1 MALIRDNRGAL
12 LASNISQ
19 YLAGAAN
26 TAGTPV
32 DTNELV
38 RLVNQFLGQGEQI
51 SSDLTTVT
59 NGVYKKFGAIDK
71 VTNRTEI
78 VTSGIWS
85 GDTGSLNAFY
95 TSSTQAHSLNSIS
108 GKYYIDVY
116 NAITSSDTAEVQF
129 SIAYGDIDG
138 YGAPT
143 LDQSDDSKLQTKAV
157 YNQFK
162 NVLLDS
168 SDSLFTVL
176 SGPTSSA
183 TATVDLREFYVI
195 NVNRARYKEK
205 LDPGNIQI
213 SLSGSLGLI
222 NLIDNSGGTDETVT
236 TAGRVYNLVSGS
248 LNIGVATSATIKQY
262 TDTFTQQ
269 GYGLFYPDM
278 GIILL
283 NPTALSAS
291 VDGKL
296 AAANGS
302 QKDVY
307 HNSSLSGSTYTGTS
321 GSVMLLRSLQIGG
334 DFQARRTENVSTSHY
349 FVRANNRE
357 FNFSNNP
364 TFVSGSVG
372 AFAQALFERDPHVYI
387 TTVGLYDDANELLAV
402 AKTSKPIEKSFDKEI
417 AIKVKL
423 DF

>member
-1 MALIRDNRGAL
+1 MALIRDNRGSL
-12 LASNISQ
+12 LASNLSQ

-38 RLVNQFLGQGEQI
+38 RIVNQFLGTGEQI
-51 SSDLTTVT
+51 SSDLNTIS
-59 NGVYKKFGAIDK
+59 NGIYKKFGTIDK

-85 GDTGSLNAFY
+85 GDTGSFDVKADY
-95 TSSTQAHSLNSIS
+95 TSSVQVASTS
-108 GKYYIDVY
+108 GRYYLDVY
-116 NAITSSDTAEVQF
+116 NTTATGSGEVQF
-129 SIAYGDIDG
+129 SIAYGDVDG
-138 YGAPT
+138 FGAPT
-143 LDQSDDSKLQTKAV
+143 LTQNDDSTSPTKAT

-168 SDSLFTVL
+168 SDNYFSVYT
-176 SGPTSSA
+176 GPTA
-183 TATVDLREFYVI
+183 GGHDMRNFYVI
-195 NVNRARYKEK
+195 NINRARYKER
-205 LDPGNIQI
+205 LDPGNISI
-213 SLSGSLGLI
+213 NLSGSVRSI
-222 NLIDNSGGTDETVT
+222 TLIDDSGGTDENVT

-248 LNIGVATSATIKQY
+248 LNIGSALTASIANYSATGNG
-262 TDTFTQQ
+262 Q

-283 NPTALSAS
+283 NPNALASS
-291 VDGKL
+291 VDPKL
-296 AAANGS
+296 AAATNSITSIYHQKNG
-302 QKDVY
+302 
-307 HNSSLSGSTYTGTS
+307 NNS
-321 GSVMLLRSLQIGG
+321 GSVALLMAISGG
-334 DFQARRTENVSTSHY
+334 VDFQVRRTENVSTSHY

-372 AFAQALFERDPHVYI
+372 QFAQSLFERDPHVYI
-387 TTVGLYDDANELLAV
+387 TTVGLYDDSNELLAV
-402 AKTSKPIEKSFDKEI
+402 AKTSRPIEKSFDKEV

>member
-1 MALIRDNRGAL
+1 MALIRDNRGSL
-12 LASNISQ
+12 LASNLST

-38 RLVNQFLGQGEQI
+38 RIVNQFLGTGEQI
-51 SSDLTTVT
+51 SSDITTIS
-59 NGVYKKFGAIDK
+59 NGIYKKFGTIDK
-71 VTNRTEI
+71 VTNRTQI

-85 GDTGSLNAFY
+85 GDTGSLDVRANY
-95 TSSTQAHSLNSIS
+95 TSSAQVASTS
-108 GKYYIDVY
+108 GKYYLDVY
-116 NAITSSDTAEVQF
+116 NTTATGSGEVQF
-129 SIAYGDIDG
+129 SIAYGDAQG
-138 YGAPT
+138 FGAPT
-143 LDQSDDSKLQTKAV
+143 LTQNDDSTSPTKAT
-157 YNQFK
+157 YNQYK

-168 SDSLFTVL
+168 SDNYFSVYTG
-176 SGPTSSA
+176 STAGGADMTS
-183 TATVDLREFYVI
+183 FYAI
-195 NVNRARYKEK
+195 NVNRARYKER
-205 LDPGNIQI
+205 LDPGNISI
-213 SLSGSLGLI
+213 DFSGSVRSI
-222 NLIDNSGGTDETVT
+222 TLIDDSGGTDENVT

-248 LNIGVATSATIKQY
+248 LNIGSALSASIATTGGYSAAQNG
-262 TDTFTQQ
+262 Q

-283 NPTALSAS
+283 NPKA
-291 VDGKL
+291 L
-296 AAANGS
+296 AAACDPFLAEA
-302 QKDVY
+302 K
-307 HNSSLSGSTYTGTS
+307 NSITSTYHQNNGNNS
-321 GSVMLLRSLQIGG
+321 GSVALLMAISGG
-334 DFQARRTENVSTSHY
+334 ADFQVRRTENVSTSHY

-364 TFVSGSVG
+364 TFVTGSVG
-372 AFAQALFERDPHVYI
+372 QFTQALFEKDPHVYI

>member
-1 MALIRDNRGAL
+1 MAVIRDNRGAL
-12 LASNISQ
+12 LASNLSQ

-38 RLVNQFLGQGEQI
+38 RIVNQFLGTGEQI
-51 SSDLTTVT
+51 SSDITTIS
-59 NGVYKKFGAIDK
+59 NGIYKKFGTIDK

-85 GDTGSLNAFY
+85 GDTGSLADFY
-95 TSSTQAHSLNSIS
+95 TSSIQLNSS
-108 GKYYIDVY
+108 TGKYYLDVY
-116 NAITSSDTAEVQF
+116 NDVTSSESSEIQF
-129 SIAYGDIDG
+129 SIAYGDVNG

-143 LDQSDDSKLQTKAV
+143 VNQDDNSTQPSKAT
-157 YNQFK
+157 YNQYK
-162 NVLLDS
+162 NILLDS
-168 SDSLFTVL
+168 SDAYFSVY
-176 SGPTSSA
+176 SGSATSSA
-183 TATVDLREFYVI
+183 ATATYDLTSFYAI
-195 NVNRARYKEK
+195 NINRARYKER
-205 LDPGNIQI
+205 LDPGNISI
-213 SLSGSLGLI
+213 KLSGSVGEVV
-222 NLIDNSGGTDETVT
+222 LIDDSLDSDGLVS
-236 TAGRVYNLVSGS
+236 ASGRVYNLVSGS
-248 LNIGVATSATIKQY
+248 LNIGSALTASIENV
-262 TDTFTQQ
+262 TALNGQ

-283 NPTALSAS
+283 NPNALSAS
-291 VDGKL
+291 VDGNL
-296 AAANGS
+296 MTAA
-302 QKDVY
+302 
-307 HNSSLSGSTYTGTS
+307 GSTSNQYHQS
-321 GSVMLLRSLQIGG
+321 GSVSGSLKLFDALKKGA

-372 AFAQALFERDPHVYI
+372 AFAQPLFERDPKVYI

-402 AKTSKPIEKSFDKEI
+402 AKTSQPIEKSFDKEI

>member
-1 MALIRDNRGAL
+1 MALIRDNRGQL
-12 LASNISQ
+12 LASNLSQ
-19 YLAGAAN
+19 YLAGAAS

-38 RLVNQFLGQGEQI
+38 RILNQFLGEGEQI

-59 NGVYKKFGAIDK
+59 NGIYKKFGAIDK

-85 GDTGSLNAFY
+85 GDTGSLDVKANF
-95 TSSTQAHSLNSIS
+95 TSSTQVASVS
-108 GKYYIDVY
+108 GKYYLDVY
-116 NAITSSDTAEVQF
+116 NKVTSSGDAEVQF
-129 SIAYGDIDG
+129 SIAYGDANG

-143 LDQSDDSKLQTKAV
+143 LTQNDDSTSPTKAT
-157 YNQFK
+157 YNQYK

-168 SDSLFTVL
+168 SDPYFSIYL
-176 SGPTSSA
+176 SSSA
-183 TATVDLREFYVI
+183 AGIVAGGTDMNSFYAI
-195 NVNRARYKEK
+195 NVNRARYKER
-205 LDPGNIQI
+205 LDPGNISI
-213 SLSGSLGLI
+213 DLSGSVGFVT
-222 NLIDNSGGTDETVT
+222 LIDDSGGTDENVT

-248 LNIGVATSATIKQY
+248 LNIGTAATASIHSYAAKNG
-262 TDTFTQQ
+262 Q

-283 NPTALSAS
+283 NPSALSAS
-291 VDGKL
+291 IDTKL
-296 AAANGS
+296 APAYNS
-302 QKDVY
+302 IQSVY
-307 HNSSLSGSTYTGTS
+307 HQNNGNTS
-321 GSVMLLRSLQIGG
+321 GSVALLMAISGG
-334 DFQARRTENVSTSHY
+334 ADFQVRRTENVSTSHY

-364 TFVSGSVG
+364 TFVTGSTGQFVNSS
-372 AFAQALFERDPHVYI
+372 FERDPKVYI
-387 TTVGLYDDANELLAV
+387 TSVGLYDDANELLAV
-402 AKTSKPIEKSFDKEI
+402 AKTSQPIAKSFDKEI

>member
-1 MALIRDNRGAL
+1 MAVIRDNRGSL

-38 RLVNQFLGQGEQI
+38 RIVNQFLGTGEQI
-51 SSDLTTVT
+51 SSDITTIT
-59 NGVYKKFGAIDK
+59 NGIYKKFGAIDK

-85 GDTGSLNAFY
+85 GDAGSLTINSTN
-95 TSSTQAHSLNSIS
+95 TSSVQIASTS
-108 GKYYIDVY
+108 GKYYMDVY
-116 NAITSSDTAEVQF
+116 NVNPSTSSAEVQF
-129 SIAYGDIDG
+129 SIAYGDVNG

-143 LDQSDDSKLQTKAV
+143 LEQDDASTLSTKAT
-157 YNQFK
+157 YNQYK

-168 SDSLFTVL
+168 ADPYFSIY
-176 SGPTSSA
+176 SGSIA
-183 TATVDLREFYVI
+183 GGADMQNFYAI
-195 NVNRARYKEK
+195 NINRARYKER

-213 SLSGSLGLI
+213 LLSGSTGLI
-222 NLIDNSGGTDETVT
+222 TLIDDSGGTDENVT
-236 TAGRVYNLVSGS
+236 TAGRVYNLVSGA
-248 LNIGVATSATIKQY
+248 LNLGNTLTASIAQY
-262 TDTFTQQ
+262 SDTYTKQ

-296 AAANGS
+296 APATSSAA
-302 QKDVY
+302 
-307 HNSSLSGSTYTGTS
+307 STYHINR
-321 GSVMLLRSLQIGG
+321 GSNYGGVALLKTFENGA
-334 DFQARRTENVSTSHY
+334 DFQVRRTENVSTSHY

-364 TFVSGSVG
+364 TFVTGSVG
-372 AFAQALFERDPHVYI
+372 QFVQSLFERDPHVYI
-387 TTVGLYDDANELLAV
+387 TTVGLYDDSNELLAV
-402 AKTSKPIEKSFDKEI
+402 AKTSRPIEKSFDKEV

>member
-38 RLVNQFLGQGEQI
+38 RIVNQFLGQGEQI

-85 GDTGSLNAFY
+85 GDTGSLSVFY
-95 TSSTQAHSLNSIS
+95 TSSVQLASVS
-108 GKYYIDVY
+108 GKYYLDVY
-116 NAITSSDTAEVQF
+116 NAETSSTSAEVQF
-129 SIAYGDIDG
+129 SIAYGDVNG
-138 YGAPT
+138 LGAPT
-143 LDQSDDSKLQTKAV
+143 LTQSDDSNLQTTAV

-168 SDSLFTVL
+168 ADAYFSVYTGSTAAGHDL
-176 SGPTSSA
+176 TS
-183 TATVDLREFYVI
+183 FYAI
-195 NVNRARYKEK
+195 NINRARYKEK

-213 SLSGSLGLI
+213 ALSGSAGYI
-222 NLIDNSGGTDETVT
+222 TLIDDSGGTNESVT
-236 TAGRVYNLVSGS
+236 TAGRVYNMVSGA
-248 LNIGVATSATIKQY
+248 LNIGTSLTASIAQY
-262 TDTFTQQ
+262 SDTYTSQ

-283 NPTALSAS
+283 NPNALSAS
-291 VDGKL
+291 VGGTL
-296 AAANGS
+296 AAAIGS

-307 HNSSLSGSTYTGTS
+307 HNIALSGSTYSNNS
-321 GSVMLLRSLQIGG
+321 GSVSLLNALNKGG

-364 TFVSGSVG
+364 TFVSGSTG
-372 AFAQALFERDPHVYI
+372 AFAQSLFEKDPHVYI

-402 AKTSKPIEKSFDKEI
+402 AKTSKPIEKSFDKEV

>member
-1 MALIRDNRGAL
+1 MALIRDTRGAL
-12 LASNISQ
+12 LASNISN

-38 RLVNQFLGQGEQI
+38 RIVNQFLGTGEQI
-51 SSDLTTVT
+51 SSDITTIT
-59 NGVYKKFGAIDK
+59 NGIYKKFGAIDK

-85 GDTGSLNAFY
+85 GDTGSLDVKANY
-95 TSSTQAHSLNSIS
+95 TSSTQVASTS
-108 GKYYIDVY
+108 GKYYLDVY
-116 NAITSSDTAEVQF
+116 DGLPSAGAAEVQF
-129 SIAYGDIDG
+129 SIAYGDSEG
-138 YGAPT
+138 FGAPT
-143 LDQSDDSKLQTKAV
+143 ISQNDDSTLPTKAT
-157 YNQFK
+157 YNQYK

-168 SDSLFTVL
+168 SDNYFSVYL
-176 SGPTSSA
+176 SSSA
-183 TATVDLREFYVI
+183 AGIVAGGTNMTSFYAI
-195 NVNRARYKEK
+195 NVNRARYKER
-205 LDPGNIQI
+205 LDPGNISI
-213 SLSGSLGLI
+213 DLSGSVRSI
-222 NLIDNSGGTDETVT
+222 TLIDDSGGSDETVT

-248 LNIGVATSATIKQY
+248 LNIGSALTASIANY
-262 TDTFTQQ
+262 TAPNGQ

-283 NPTALSAS
+283 NPAALSSS
-291 VDGKL
+291 VDIKL
-296 AAANGS
+296 APA
-302 QKDVY
+302 Y
-307 HNSSLSGSTYTGTS
+307 NSITSTYHQNNGNNS
-321 GSVMLLRSLQIGG
+321 GSVALLMAISGG
-334 DFQARRTENVSTSHY
+334 ADFQVRRTENVSTSHY

-364 TFVSGSVG
+364 TFITGSVG
-372 AFAQALFERDPHVYI
+372 AFVQPLFERDPHVYI

>member
-1 MALIRDNRGAL
+1 MALIRDNRGSL
-12 LASNISQ
+12 LASNLSQ

-38 RLVNQFLGQGEQI
+38 RIVNQFLGTGEQI
-51 SSDLTTVT
+51 SSDINTIS
-59 NGVYKKFGAIDK
+59 NGIYKKFGTIDK

-85 GDTGSLNAFY
+85 GDTGSFDVKADY
-95 TSSTQAHSLNSIS
+95 TSSAQVASTS
-108 GKYYIDVY
+108 GRYYLDVY
-116 NAITSSDTAEVQF
+116 NTTTIDSGEVQF
-129 SIAYGDIDG
+129 SIAYGDVDG
-138 YGAPT
+138 FGAPT
-143 LDQSDDSKLQTKAV
+143 LTQNDDSTSPTKAT

-168 SDSLFTVL
+168 ADNYFSVYTGS
-176 SGPTSSA
+176 
-183 TATVDLREFYVI
+183 TAGGHDMRNFYVI
-195 NVNRARYKEK
+195 NINRARYKER
-205 LDPGNIQI
+205 LDPGNISI
-213 SLSGSLGLI
+213 NLSGSVRSI
-222 NLIDNSGGTDETVT
+222 TLIDDSGGTDENVT

-248 LNIGVATSATIKQY
+248 LNIGSALTASIANYSATGNG
-262 TDTFTQQ
+262 Q

-283 NPTALSAS
+283 NPNALSSA
-291 VDGKL
+291 VDPKL
-296 AAANGS
+296 AAATNSITSIYHQKNG
-302 QKDVY
+302 
-307 HNSSLSGSTYTGTS
+307 NNS
-321 GSVMLLRSLQIGG
+321 GSVALLMAISGG
-334 DFQARRTENVSTSHY
+334 VDFQVRRTENVSTSHY

-372 AFAQALFERDPHVYI
+372 QFAQSLFERDPHVYI

-402 AKTSKPIEKSFDKEI
+402 AKTSKPIEKSFDKEV

>member
-1 MALIRDNRGAL
+1 MALIRDNRGQL
-12 LASNISQ
+12 LASNLSQ
-19 YLAGAAN
+19 YLAGAAS

-38 RLVNQFLGQGEQI
+38 RIVNQFLGEGEQI

-59 NGVYKKFGAIDK
+59 NGIYKKFGAIDK

-85 GDTGSLNAFY
+85 GDTGSFDVKANF
-95 TSSTQAHSLNSIS
+95 TSSAQVASVS
-108 GKYYIDVY
+108 GKYYLDVY
-116 NAITSSDTAEVQF
+116 NKVTSSGDAEVQF
-129 SIAYGDIDG
+129 SIAYGDANG

-143 LDQSDDSKLQTKAV
+143 LTQNDDSTSPTKAT
-157 YNQFK
+157 YNQYK

-168 SDSLFTVL
+168 SDPYFSIYL
-176 SGPTSSA
+176 SSSA
-183 TATVDLREFYVI
+183 AGIVAAGADMNSFYAI
-195 NVNRARYKEK
+195 NVNRARYKER
-205 LDPGNIQI
+205 LDPGNISI
-213 SLSGSLGLI
+213 DLSGSVGFVT
-222 NLIDNSGGTDETVT
+222 LIDDSGGTDENVT

-248 LNIGVATSATIKQY
+248 LNIGTAATASIHSYAAKNG
-262 TDTFTQQ
+262 Q

-283 NPTALSAS
+283 NPSALSAS
-291 VDGKL
+291 VDTKL
-296 AAANGS
+296 APAYNS
-302 QKDVY
+302 IKDVY
-307 HNSSLSGSTYTGTS
+307 HQNNGNTS
-321 GSVMLLRSLQIGG
+321 GSVALLMAISGG
-334 DFQARRTENVSTSHY
+334 ADFQVRRTENVSTSHY

-364 TFVSGSVG
+364 TFVTGSTGQFVNSS
-372 AFAQALFERDPHVYI
+372 FERDPKVYI
-387 TTVGLYDDANELLAV
+387 TSVGLYDDANELLAV
-402 AKTSKPIEKSFDKEI
+402 AKTSQPIAKSFDKEI

>member
-1 MALIRDNRGAL
+1 MAVIRDNRGQL
-12 LASNISQ
+12 LASNLSQ

-38 RLVNQFLGQGEQI
+38 RIVNQFLGTGEQI
-51 SSDLTTVT
+51 SSDITTIT
-59 NGVYKKFGAIDK
+59 NGIYKKFGTIDK

-85 GDTGSLNAFY
+85 GDTGSLAVNATY
-95 TSSTQAHSLNSIS
+95 TSSAQVASVS

-116 NAITSSDTAEVQF
+116 NALTSSDTAEVQF
-129 SIAYGDIDG
+129 SIAYGDVDG

-143 LDQSDDSKLQTKAV
+143 LTQTDSSTLPTKAT
-157 YNQFK
+157 YNQYK
-162 NVLLDS
+162 NILLDS
-168 SDSLFTVL
+168 ADSFFSVY
-176 SGPTSSA
+176 SGS
-183 TATVDLREFYVI
+183 TAGAHDLRNFYAV
-195 NVNRARYKEK
+195 NVNRSRYKER
-205 LDPGNIQI
+205 LDPGNV
-213 SLSGSLGLI
+213 SLKLVGSLGEI
-222 NLIDNSGGTDETVT
+222 TLIDDSGGTDENVT

-248 LNIGVATSATIKQY
+248 LNIGSALTASINTY
-262 TDTFTQQ
+262 TASNGQ
-269 GYGLFYPDM
+269 GFGLFYPDM
-278 GIILL
+278 GVMIL
-283 NPTALSAS
+283 NPAALAANVNPNLSAAS
-291 VDGKL
+291 
-296 AAANGS
+296 S
-302 QKDVY
+302 SMTDVY
-307 HNSSLSGSTYTGTS
+307 HNNSTSASVTVGVSGSIALLQAMAS
-321 GSVMLLRSLQIGG
+321 GS

-364 TFVSGSVG
+364 TFVTGSVG
-372 AFAQALFERDPHVYI
+372 QFVNSSFERDPKVYI

-402 AKTSKPIEKSFDKEI
+402 AKTSKPIEKSFDKEV

>member
-1 MALIRDNRGAL
+1 MALIRDNRGSL
-12 LASNISQ
+12 LASNLSQ

-38 RLVNQFLGQGEQI
+38 RIVNQFLGTGEQI
-51 SSDLTTVT
+51 SSDINTIS
-59 NGVYKKFGAIDK
+59 NGIYKKFGTIDK

-85 GDTGSLNAFY
+85 GDTGSFNVASNY
-95 TSSTQAHSLNSIS
+95 TSSAQVASTS
-108 GKYYIDVY
+108 GRYYLDVY
-116 NAITSSDTAEVQF
+116 NTADTGSGEVQF
-129 SIAYGDIDG
+129 SIAYGDVEG
-138 YGAPT
+138 FGAPT
-143 LDQSDDSKLQTKAV
+143 ITQDDDSTSPTKAT
-157 YNQFK
+157 YNQYK

-168 SDSLFTVL
+168 SDNYFSVYTG
-176 SGPTSSA
+176 STAGGADMTS
-183 TATVDLREFYVI
+183 FYAI
-195 NVNRARYKEK
+195 NINRARYKER
-205 LDPGNIQI
+205 LDPGNISI
-213 SLSGSLGLI
+213 DLSGSIGSI
-222 NLIDNSGGTDETVT
+222 TLIDDSGGTDENVT

-248 LNIGVATSATIKQY
+248 LNIGSALTASIHPINGYSATGSRV
-262 TDTFTQQ
+262 

-283 NPTALSAS
+283 NPKALASAINSDLGQASSSISS
-291 VDGKL
+291 VYHQN
-296 AAANGS
+296 NGS
-302 QKDVY
+302 K
-307 HNSSLSGSTYTGTS
+307 S
-321 GSVMLLRSLQIGG
+321 GSVALLKSLAGG
-334 DFQARRTENVSTSHY
+334 ADFQVRRTENVSTSHY

-364 TFVSGSVG
+364 TFVTGSVG
-372 AFAQALFERDPHVYI
+372 AFAQSLFERDPHVYI

-402 AKTSKPIEKSFDKEI
+402 AKTSKPVEKSFDKEI

>member
-1 MALIRDNRGAL
+1 MALIRDNRGSL
-12 LASNISQ
+12 LASNLSQ

-38 RLVNQFLGQGEQI
+38 RIVNQFLGTGEQI
-51 SSDLTTVT
+51 SSDINTIS
-59 NGVYKKFGAIDK
+59 NGIYKKFGTIDK

-85 GDTGSLNAFY
+85 GDTGSLDVKATY
-95 TSSTQAHSLNSIS
+95 TSSAQVATTS
-108 GKYYIDVY
+108 GRYYLDVY
-116 NAITSSDTAEVQF
+116 NELTSSGTAEVQF
-129 SIAYGDIDG
+129 SIAYGDVEG
-138 YGAPT
+138 FGAPT
-143 LDQSDDSKLQTKAV
+143 ITQNDDSTVPTKAT

-162 NVLLDS
+162 NVLLDPA
-168 SDSLFTVL
+168 DSYFSVYTG
-176 SGPTSSA
+176 S
-183 TATVDLREFYVI
+183 TAGGHDMKNFYVLNI
-195 NVNRARYKEK
+195 NRARYKER
-205 LDPGNIQI
+205 LDPGNISI
-213 SLSGSLGLI
+213 DLSGSVRSI
-222 NLIDNSGGTDETVT
+222 TLIDDSGGTDENVT

-248 LNIGVATSATIKQY
+248 LNIGSALTASIAITGGY
-262 TDTFTQQ
+262 SAAGNGQ

-283 NPTALSAS
+283 NPLALASACDPNMAPATNS
-291 VDGKL
+291 IQSIYHQN
-296 AAANGS
+296 NGN
-302 QKDVY
+302 K
-307 HNSSLSGSTYTGTS
+307 S
-321 GSVMLLRSLQIGG
+321 GSVALLMAISGG
-334 DFQARRTENVSTSHY
+334 ADFQVRRTENVSTSHY

-372 AFAQALFERDPHVYI
+372 AFAQSLFERDPHVYI
-387 TTVGLYDDANELLAV
+387 TSVGLYDDANELLAV
-402 AKTSKPIEKSFDKEI
+402 AKTSKPIEKSFDKEV